1 MIPKLLDRLEVL
13 VRQLEKKWEY
23 RANRQ
28 GQHHRYGELDAGKEI
43 QRCYH
48 GKGLILKTPKIVRKP
63 SFAYAVEARN
73 GRPVGT
79 GRSAG
84 VGLIA
89 HI

>member
-1 MIPKLLDRLEVL
+1 
-13 VRQLEKKWEY
+13 
-23 RANRQ
+23 
-28 GQHHRYGELDAGKEI
+28 
-43 QRCYH
+43 
-48 GKGLILKTPKIVRKP
+48 VRKP